1 MLMEVKAINNDVT
14 QWEYPALKIK
24 THRLLL
30 RPWRDEDLPA
40 FAKMN
45 QDSRVMEFFPTLLDR
60 QQSDSLAMKI
70 QQRINDQGWGM
81 WAVEIPGEAS
91 FIGFTGLNKLSN
103 DLPFAPGV
111 EIGWRLSR
119 DFWGKGYASEAALA
133 ALEIGFLQM
142 KLREIVAFTAEH
154 NLRSR
159 AVMSRIGLGYAGEKF
174 EHPGVPPGHSLRTH
188 VLYRIENPFSNAA
201 ASEPELEYQ
210 PKNAE

>member
-1 MLMEVKAINNDVT
+1 MLMEAKAIKNDVS
-14 QWEYPALKIK
+14 QRECPALKIK
-24 THRLLL
+24 TQRLLL

-45 QDSRVMEFFPTLLDR
+45 QDSLVMEFFPALLDR
-60 QQSDSLAMKI
+60 QQSDSVAKKI
-70 QQRINDQGWGM
+70 RQQLDDQGWGF

-133 ALEIGFLQM
+133 ALETGFLQM

-159 AVMSRIGLGYAGEKF
+159 AVMSRIGLCYAGEKF
-174 EHPGVPPGHSLRTH
+174 QHPGVSPGHSLRTH
-188 VLYRIENPFSNAA
+188 VLYRIKNPFSTAA
-201 ASEPELEYQ
+201 AGESELECQ

>member
-1 MLMEVKAINNDVT
+1 MLMEAKAIKNDVS
-14 QWEYPALKIK
+14 QRECPALKIK
-24 THRLLL
+24 TQRLLL

-45 QDSRVMEFFPTLLDR
+45 QDSRVMEFFPAILDR
-60 QQSDSLAMKI
+60 QQSDSVAKKI
-70 QQRINDQGWGM
+70 RQQLDDQGWGF

-133 ALEIGFLQM
+133 ALETGFLQM

-159 AVMSRIGLGYAGEKF
+159 AVMSRIGLCYAGEKF
-174 EHPGVPPGHSLRTH
+174 EHPGVSPGHSLRTH
-188 VLYRIENPFSNAA
+188 VLYRIKNPFSTAA
-201 ASEPELEYQ
+201 TGESELECQ
-210 PKNAE
+210 PKNSE